1 MTTSEALAIG
11 LHHLRAD
18 ADSPYARA
26 VLAELHRLYEIA
38 GERPPSPLEHAC
50 YVQTQRNEILR
61 ETYPRLNADDGPDA
75 LEDA

>member
-1 MTTSEALAIG
+1 MSASEALAIG

-26 VLAELHRLYEIA
+26 VLAELHRLYELA
-38 GERPPSPLEHAC
+38 GERPPSPLECAE

-61 ETYPRLNADDGPDA
+61 EDTP
-75 LEDA
+75 